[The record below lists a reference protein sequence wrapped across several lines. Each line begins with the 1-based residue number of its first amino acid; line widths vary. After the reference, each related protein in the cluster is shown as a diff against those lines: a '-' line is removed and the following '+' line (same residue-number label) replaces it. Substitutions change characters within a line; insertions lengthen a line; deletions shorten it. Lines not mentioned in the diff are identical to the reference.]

1 MKKIF
6 FLFAFLL
13 MGTNLHAAGFDHL
26 PWNQLLK
33 KHVVVLQE
41 GHATQVNYRGMQRDR
56 AALKAYLDTLSSVP
70 MEKFAKWTKQDQ
82 LAFLINAYNAWTVE
96 LILTGYPDIVSIKD
110 LGSFLQSPWSKSFI
124 PLLGK
129 TRSLDEIEHGMIRA
143 PGVYM
148 EPRVHFAVNCAS
160 IGCPALQ
167 PEAFTGEK
175 LAVQLEAATA
185 GFLADHSRN
194 RLLGNTLQVSSIFK
208 WYRDDFEKG
217 WGGFNSLQE
226 FFIAYRENL
235 QLDEN
240 SIKALKSDEIDIEFI
255 EYDWRLNS
263 TPSLHQK

>member
-6 FLFAFLL
+6 LLFALL
-13 MGTNLHAAGFDHL
+13 IMGTNLHAAGFDHS

-33 KHVVVLQE
+33 SNVVVLPG
-41 GHATQVNYRGMQRDR
+41 GHATQVNYQGMLRDR
-56 AALKAYLDTLSSVP
+56 AALKAYLDTLSSVT
-70 MEKFAKWTKQDQ
+70 METFAAWSKQDQ
-82 LAFLINAYNAWTVE
+82 LAFLINTYNAWTVE
-96 LILTGYPDIVSIKD
+96 LILTGYPDIASIKE

-129 TRSLDEIEHGMIRA
+129 TRSLDEVEHGMIRA

-167 PEAFTGEK
+167 PEAFTGDN
-175 LAVQLEAATA
+175 LAAQLEAATA
-185 GFLADHSRN
+185 GFLSDHSRN

-208 WYRDDFEKG
+208 WYREDFEKS

-226 FFIAYRENL
+226 FFTAYRENL
-235 QLDEN
+235 QLREEDV
-240 SIKALKSDEIDIEFI
+240 KALKSDEIDIEI
-255 EYDWRLNS
+255 LEYDWRLNS
-263 TPSLHQK
+263 TP